1 MILES
6 RYQAML
12 EESVPEDN
20 ELLMLII
27 QNNDVAKKIFEDM
40 DAMNQYTNMVS
51 RYKALNI
58 CVIYANYD
66 NASVSYDAPEPLRM
80 VKQEQH
86 LIYFDDL
93 DNLKVFDVPYEELR
107 ANKKKLQLGDA
118 YYIND
123 NSVTKV
129 KLIKR

>member
-1 MILES
+1 
-6 RYQAML
+6 
-12 EESVPEDN
+12 
-20 ELLMLII
+20 
-27 QNNDVAKKIFEDM
+27 M

-86 LIYFDDL
+86 LSYFDDL